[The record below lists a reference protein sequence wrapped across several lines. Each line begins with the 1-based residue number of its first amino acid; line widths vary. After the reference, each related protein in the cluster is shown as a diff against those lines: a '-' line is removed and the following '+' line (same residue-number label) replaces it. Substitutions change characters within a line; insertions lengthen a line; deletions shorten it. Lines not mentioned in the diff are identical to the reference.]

1 MDAASTSGTASLADL
16 RRGRLMLL
24 LIAIAWSHYA
34 AMVWL
39 SHGFNPLHLV
49 NLTAAALCLAIRAWV
64 VRGGGQAR
72 LEFACHLGAAVN
84 LATIVILALF
94 TGQASAFMAWF
105 LALIPLTIAFVGNVR
120 MALLWTVLSAAAVLL
135 LSASEYWISI
145 PPQIQPGSNYE
156 SLCRLVLV
164 LLCGGIGIVSRA
176 TSEHHIHELQ
186 AQKAVISGQARVL
199 GDALVAEQKA
209 KRAAESANSA
219 KSGFL
224 ATMSHEIRTP
234 LNGVIG
240 LNTLLLE
247 TELDE
252 EQRRMVELA
261 RISGESL
268 LRLLNDMLD
277 FSKIESGRFELESTD
292 FEPGRLCQEVLD
304 CLGGAARA
312 KGLALRLD
320 LSPGVPGLLRGDAGR
335 MRQVLVNLVSNAV
348 KFTAAGE
355 VLLQV
360 RYCSDSNGLGW
371 LGIEVRDTGIGIAP
385 EDMARLFTPFTQVDS
400 STTRKYGGTGLGLTI
415 SKRLCEL
422 MGGTIRVTSTA
433 GLGSSFRVDLPF
445 APAIAV
451 TAAVPRCPDNTGQP
465 ERVSLARPVRVLVA
479 EDNPVNQVVA
489 GAMLKRLGIQADV
502 VDNGLD
508 AVAAME
514 SRNYDLVLMDCR
526 MPVMDG
532 YEACRTIRQREDG
545 RAHTPIIAM
554 TASAIQGDRELCLA
568 VGMDD
573 YLAKPV
579 RLTDLGSMLR
589 RWLPATAAL

>member
-16 RRGRLMLL
+16 RRGSLMLL
-24 LIAIAWSHYA
+24 LIAIGWSSYA
-34 AMVWL
+34 VMVWL
-39 SHGFNPLHLV
+39 NHGFNPLHLV
-49 NLTAAALCLAIRAWV
+49 NLSAAVLCLAIRAWV
-64 VRGGGQAR
+64 ARGGRQTR

-84 LATIVILALF
+84 LVTIVILALF

-105 LALIPLTIAFVGNVR
+105 LALIPLTIAFIGGVR
-120 MALLWTVLSAAAVLL
+120 MALLWTVLSAGAVILL
-135 LSASEYWISI
+135 GASEYWLII
-145 PPQIQPGSNYE
+145 PPQILPGSNYE
-156 SLCRLVLV
+156 TLCRLTLV
-164 LLCGGIGIVSRA
+164 LLCAGIGIVSRA
-176 TSEHHIHELQ
+176 SSQHHIRELQ
-186 AQKAVISGQARVL
+186 SQKTIIGGQARIL

-247 TELDE
+247 TRLDE

-268 LRLLNDMLD
+268 LRLVNDMLD
-277 FSKIESGRFELESTD
+277 FSKIESGRFDLEPLD
-292 FEPGRLCQEVLD
+292 FEPALLCQEVLD
-304 CLGGAARA
+304 CLGEPARD
-312 KGLALRLD
+312 KGLVLRLD
-320 LSPGVPGLLRGDAGR
+320 LSPGVPGLMRGDAGR
-335 MRQVLVNLVSNAV
+335 LRQVLVNLVSNAV
-348 KFTAAGE
+348 KFTASGE
-355 VLLQV
+355 ILLQV
-360 RYCSDSNGLGW
+360 RYCCDSKGLGW

-385 EDMARLFTPFTQVDS
+385 DDMARLFTPFTQVDA

-422 MGGTIRVTSTA
+422 MGGSIRVTSTA
-433 GLGSSFRVDLPF
+433 GLGSSFRIDLPF
-445 APAIAV
+445 APAIA
-451 TAAVPRCPDNTGQP
+451 ARASAPRCPDTSSLP

-479 EDNPVNQVVA
+479 EDNAVNQVVA
-489 GAMLKRLGIQADV
+489 GAMLKRLGIEADL

-514 SRNYDLVLMDCR
+514 SGAYDLVLMDCR

-545 RAHTPIIAM
+545 RPRTPIIAM

-579 RLTDLGSMLR
+579 RLADLGSMLR